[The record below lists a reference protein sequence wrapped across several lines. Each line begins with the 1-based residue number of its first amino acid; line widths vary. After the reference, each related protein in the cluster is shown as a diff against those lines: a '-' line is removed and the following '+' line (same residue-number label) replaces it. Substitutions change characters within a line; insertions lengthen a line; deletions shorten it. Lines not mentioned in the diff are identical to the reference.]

1 MRFLILLSLLVLS
14 CSSEIII
21 EAPQIPPEVV
31 YIPPS
36 VMICHNPSSS
46 LHQAICSEE
55 CFKLG
60 TVDAFCWE
68 MPTDWCDSE
77 NLEAWLEKVCISV
90 REQARQEGN

>member
-1 MRFLILLSLLVLS
+1 MRFLILLSLLS
-14 CSSEIII
+14 CGSEIII
-21 EAPQIPPEVV
+21 EAPQVSPEVV

-46 LHQAICSEE
+46 LHQTICSEE

-60 TVDAFCWE
+60 TVEAFCWE
-68 MPTDWCDSE
+68 MPTDWCHQE
-77 NLEAWLEKVCISV
+77 NLESWVDKVCISI